1 MKEKIS
7 QKIINLTIAWHIY
20 VDTGTSTKL
29 SQRYMHIKEKETRR
43 QTDLIILSDHSR
55 SLACRSTAVGDPEYC
70 KQHFD
75 FKNTSLR
82 FSATEHHVP
91 NAAEKIEFL
100 WLWMTKKS
108 SSLLHRLFNREMG
121 NHEVL
126 LGKIREVKLR
136 EGVKLNSDGALNV
149 WHFFARVKFCAG
161 STCARRSKSSE
172 SDTSTHSRRT
182 LRLAMACLS
191 VTCGNS
197 GVC

>member
-1 MKEKIS
+1 
-7 QKIINLTIAWHIY
+7 
-20 VDTGTSTKL
+20 
-29 SQRYMHIKEKETRR
+29 MHIKEKETRR

-55 SLACRSTAVGDPEYC
+55 SLACRSKAVGDPEYC

-91 NAAEKIEFL
+91 NASEKIEFL
-100 WLWMTKKS
+100 WLWMTKKPS
-108 SSLLHRLFNREMG
+108 SFLPRLFNREMG

-149 WHFFARVKFCAG
+149 WHFLP
-161 STCARRSKSSE
+161 E
-172 SDTSTHSRRT
+172 
-182 LRLAMACLS
+182 
-191 VTCGNS
+191 
-197 GVC
+197 